1 MDTTQ
6 PPPNGFMEH
15 VTQSGSKVA
24 YDNGY
29 GVFQIN
35 NLLLEDLIMD
45 NFQGTGLI
53 DDVLGL
59 LS

>member
-1 MDTTQ
+1 
-6 PPPNGFMEH
+6 MEH